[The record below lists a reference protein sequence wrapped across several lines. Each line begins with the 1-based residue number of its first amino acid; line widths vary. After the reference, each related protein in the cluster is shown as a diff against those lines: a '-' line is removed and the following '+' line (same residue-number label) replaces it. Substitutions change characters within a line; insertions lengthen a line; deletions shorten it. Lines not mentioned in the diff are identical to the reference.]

1 MSTVSCIWK
10 PSFYCTHS
18 RTLQLFIHALSA
30 QPQKSS
36 HVTQHVLF
44 SFSFLFFANS
54 DFTKQDVSNVE
65 GKPQKCDNFSETS
78 ILEEVGL
85 CWTELQQKWQKVM
98 SVCRWSTQHR
108 VSETPFRSRVQHFLP
123 ILL

>member
-1 MSTVSCIWK
+1 MRYQHNHKNHHMSHST
-10 PSFYCTHS
+10 FYF
-18 RTLQLFIHALSA
+18 L
-30 QPQKSS
+30 
-36 HVTQHVLF
+36 
-44 SFSFLFFANS
+44 FLFFSNF

-78 ILEEVGL
+78 VLEEVGL

-98 SVCRWSTQHR
+98 SVCRWSTQQA
-108 VSETPFRSRVQHFLP
+108 VCETPFRSRVQHFLL